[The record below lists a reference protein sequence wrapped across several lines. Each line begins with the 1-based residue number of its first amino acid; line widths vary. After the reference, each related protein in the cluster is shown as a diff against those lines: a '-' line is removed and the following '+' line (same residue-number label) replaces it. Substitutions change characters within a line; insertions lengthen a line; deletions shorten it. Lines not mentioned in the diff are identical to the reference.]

1 MEEEGEKH
9 KEEEAK
15 PSEDLPSLLPVPSSQ
30 HDSGSKDQV
39 HMMSKFFNSSPL
51 FSHKNYTCKWMFKVS
66 KKLNYSRSVCLRN
79 GSTFSI

>member
-39 HMMSKFFNSSPL
+39 HTMSKFSIVLPCSLIKTRLANG
-51 FSHKNYTCKWMFKVS
+51 
-66 KKLNYSRSVCLRN
+66 CLK
-79 GSTFSI
+79 

>member
-39 HMMSKFFNSSPL
+39 HTMSKI
-51 FSHKNYTCKWMFKVS
+51 CQ
-66 KKLNYSRSVCLRN
+66 
-79 GSTFSI
+79 